1 MKQVVG
7 QSHVTVTLENAL
19 RQGRIGHA
27 YLFCGPRG
35 VGKTTVARILARS
48 VNCKQGI
55 GAEPCDECSCC
66 QSIMSGS
73 CLDVLE
79 IDGAS
84 NRGIDEIRELRE
96 KVRYYPA
103 ECAYK
108 VYIIDEVHMLTQ
120 EAFNALL
127 KTLEEPPAHA
137 IFIMATTEAHKIP
150 LTILSRCQ
158 RFDFHPLEP
167 REILERLEQVVA
179 GSDSTAEEAALNLI
193 ARAADG
199 ALRDALSVL
208 DQAISL
214 GEGNITEETVLKI
227 LGLPEKEAIVK
238 TVDGI
243 RSGDVAVLFEIVD
256 SLLRNGRDLRQ
267 FAKDLALYYRD
278 LMLVAA
284 GGRTQ
289 HVLTEDEIQEMKRQ
303 ASLYSVDSIVGV
315 LRAVSQAEREMRQ
328 SAWPRLVLETCLLSL
343 VSQVQSAGVRTGAVP
358 EQRPAEVAKPKKAA
372 QARVK
377 KVAEDTPAQPPEREP
392 ETDEPAVSEGGT
404 PMQQWPV
411 ILESVKRESAKVG
424 ALLQEAKPVS
434 VEADKLT
441 LEFKHQFH
449 RNTLELTENKAIVE
463 KVVRAVTGRQLQ
475 VVLTMTKS
483 AGSSRK
489 VEQDP
494 LVRSALEIFGGE
506 IVPEPDDDES

>member
-1 MKQVVG
+1 
-7 QSHVTVTLENAL
+7 
-19 RQGRIGHA
+19 
-27 YLFCGPRG
+27 
-35 VGKTTVARILARS
+35 
-48 VNCKQGI
+48 
-55 GAEPCDECSCC
+55 
-66 QSIMSGS
+66 
-73 CLDVLE
+73 
-79 IDGAS
+79 
-84 NRGIDEIRELRE
+84 
-96 KVRYYPA
+96 
-103 ECAYK
+103 
-108 VYIIDEVHMLTQ
+108 
-120 EAFNALL
+120 
-127 KTLEEPPAHA
+127 
-137 IFIMATTEAHKIP
+137 
-150 LTILSRCQ
+150 
-158 RFDFHPLEP
+158 
-167 REILERLEQVVA
+167 
-179 GSDSTAEEAALNLI
+179 
-193 ARAADG
+193 
-199 ALRDALSVL
+199 
-208 DQAISL
+208 
-214 GEGNITEETVLKI
+214 
-227 LGLPEKEAIVK
+227 
-238 TVDGI
+238 
-243 RSGDVAVLFEIVD
+243 
-256 SLLRNGRDLRQ
+256 
-267 FAKDLALYYRD
+267 
-278 LMLVAA
+278 
-284 GGRTQ
+284 
-289 HVLTEDEIQEMKRQ
+289 
-303 ASLYSVDSIVGV
+303 
-315 LRAVSQAEREMRQ
+315 
-328 SAWPRLVLETCLLSL
+328 
-343 VSQVQSAGVRTGAVP
+343 VP